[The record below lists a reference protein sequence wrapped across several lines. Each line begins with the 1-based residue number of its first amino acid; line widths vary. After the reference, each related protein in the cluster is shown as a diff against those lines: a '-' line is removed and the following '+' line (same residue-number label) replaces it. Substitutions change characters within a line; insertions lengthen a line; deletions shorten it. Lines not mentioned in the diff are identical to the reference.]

1 MIWKTKTQE
10 LKQEHKMCKTNMKLN
25 FYYVNVCNHENN
37 MTKLWCK
44 IMPKVSVEHTK
55 GNEGSYSYLYP
66 FVDLVQGSFYV
77 CIK

>member
-1 MIWKTKTQE
+1 MKNKNTRTKTRTQNVQDKHE
-10 LKQEHKMCKTNMKLN
+10 TKFL
-25 FYYVNVCNHENN
+25 YYVNVCNHENN

-44 IMPKVSVEHTK
+44 IMPKVSVKHTK